1 MSGLRYKVNIPSG
14 ISGNYKVVNNEYDG
28 DYTVLYQF
36 INNKWMNIMEDTE
49 LEAIQASAFLSAATG
64 DVLLAG
70 LGLGMVLK
78 PLVKNPKVSSI
89 TVIEKY
95 QEVIDLISPHTP
107 SSNKIKIINDDIY
120 TWIPDKP
127 YDVAWFDS
135 YIYPADGEFPVGTY
149 LVHMENKYKTF
160 VRTAYFWPGPS
171 VYNGHLGW

>member
-1 MSGLRYKVNIPSG
+1 MTEIRYNVNIPSG
-14 ISGNYKVVNNEYDG
+14 RSKDYKVVKDDE
-28 DYTVLYQF
+28 TILYQN
-36 INNKWMNIMEDTE
+36 IGGKWMNIMDDSAY
-49 LEAIQASAFLSAATG
+49 EAKQADAFLSAATG

-95 QEVIDLISPHTP
+95 QEVIDLVSPHTP

-120 TWIPDKP
+120 TWTPDKP

-135 YIYPADGEFPVGTY
+135 YIYPADGEFPLGTY
-149 LVHMENKYKTF
+149 LVHMKKKYKTF
-160 VRTAYFWPGPS
+160 VRTAYFWPGGS